1 MMFSIR
7 GGAVLFAALVLAACG
22 APATMDV
29 GAIQTV
35 TAKTVVAELTAAA
48 PTLAATAVPK
58 STPPSTPLPPAT
70 GQARPT
76 PQFNPFANLT
86 AQQRECLIKEWG
98 EKTFGELVSFARPP
112 SREEEPAMGKCL
124 GLPGAGQAP
133 SGAQTPG
140 APPPGGTPPAG
151 AQPKTGGGAFQDQ
164 TWYATSTDGL
174 TWGQGTLLAE
184 KASVPEVLRAKGVLW
199 AYWVDFTAMTG
210 PNMEKIGVAKS
221 ADGKTWEKLGNVK
234 FANLGSKVPVDPDVV
249 ELEDGRFRLYFYD
262 IAVQQGDHPIYSAIS
277 SDGINFAI
285 EEGVRFKAQNIFDP
299 DVVRLKDGRWRMFLN
314 NDGKII
320 SATGSDGLNFTAD
333 SGVRVQAMGSIPGSI
348 VLADGSV
355 RLYTCERGI
364 SAYKSADGLN
374 FALEKA
380 EVIRGQGGVLC
391 DPSVTAI
398 PSGYLM
404 VYKVNPGK

>member
-1 MMFSIR
+1 MF
-7 GGAVLFAALVLAACG
+7 VMLMVAACNAS
-22 APATMDV
+22 APVDV

-35 TAKTVVAELTAAA
+35 AAKTIVAELTAAA
-48 PTLAATAVPK
+48 PTLIAATAAPK
-58 STPPSTPLPPAT
+58 SAPQSTPLPPAPAT

-86 AQQRECLIKEWG
+86 LQQRECLIKEWG
-98 EKTFGELVSFARPP
+98 ERVFQEIVGFTRPP
-112 SREEEPAMGKCL
+112 SREEEQAMSKCL
-124 GLPGAGQAP
+124 GFQPGAGQP
-133 SGAQTPG
+133 PGGAQTPG
-140 APPPGGTPPAG
+140 AQPSGGTPLAG
-151 AQPKTGGGAFQDQ
+151 AQPKTGAGAFQDQ

-184 KASVPEVLRAKGVLW
+184 KASVPEVLRSSKGVFW
-199 AYWVDFTAMTG
+199 AYWVDFTGMTG

-234 FANLGSKVPVDPDVV
+234 FTNLGSKVPVDPDVV

-262 IAVQQGDHPIYSAIS
+262 ITVQQGDHPIYSAIS

-285 EEGVRFKAQNIFDP
+285 EDGVRFKAQNIFDP
-299 DVVRLKDGRWRMFLN
+299 DVVRLKDSKWRMFLN

-320 SATGSDGLNFTAD
+320 SATSSDGLNFTAD
-333 SGVRVQAMGSIPGSI
+333 SGVRVSGGGSIPGSI
-348 VLADGSV
+348 VLPDGSV
-355 RLYTCERGI
+355 RLYKCEKGI

-380 EVIRGQGGVLC
+380 EVIRGQGGVVC
-391 DPSVTAI
+391 DPSVTAT
-398 PSGYLM
+398 PNGYLM
-404 VYKVNPGK
+404 VYKVNQGQ